1 MLAQQI
7 LTLYLEY
14 SKKKWNISKG
24 ALILELEVCVLA
36 LSPDTCIMSSTC
48 LSWLLFLHFSDT
60 AIKLERKMPLR
71 ELLRVYCPKY
81 VS

>member
-1 MLAQQI
+1 MVHTEKKTGGVIFVSTADTDI
-7 LTLYLEY
+7 YLEY

-36 LSPDTCIMSSTC
+36 LSLDTCIMSSTR

-60 AIKLERKMPLR
+60 SIKLERKMPL
-71 ELLRVYCPKY
+71 
-81 VS
+81 